1 MLEIQ
6 SKQNYILVNFI
17 GAFSIEAAKKTVD
30 TIIGTCAAEDQSAV
44 VLDCSSMT
52 GKLSVIDRYRT
63 IVYGQK
69 MIGKVSKF
77 ALVADIKMVLPD
89 HFAETV
95 AVNRGINLKVF
106 TDAQQAVHWV
116 ND

>member
-6 SKQNYILVNFI
+6 NKPDYILVNFI

-30 TIIGTCAAEDQSAV
+30 TMIETCAAEGQSAV

-52 GKLSVIDRYRT
+52 GKLSVMDRYRA

-69 MIGKVSKF
+69 MIGKVSKL
-77 ALVADIKMVLPD
+77 ALVGDIKMVLPD
-89 HFAETV
+89 RFAETV

-106 TDAQQAVHWV
+106 TETEGAIRWI
-116 ND
+116 NE